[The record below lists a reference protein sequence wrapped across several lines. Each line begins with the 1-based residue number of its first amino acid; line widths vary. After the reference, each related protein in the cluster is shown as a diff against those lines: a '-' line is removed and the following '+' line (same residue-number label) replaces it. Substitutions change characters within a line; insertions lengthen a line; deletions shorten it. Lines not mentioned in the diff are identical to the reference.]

1 MLPKNPIWPALFV
14 ASSFLCFALPAAA
27 DITVLARYTLINGDT
42 LTRPSY
48 YSTRRSRVTVPD
60 GKEMIYDSKDRQLTI
75 IDHVGKRYWTGP
87 LDHADSLA
95 DAILAAGRK
104 EVAKV
109 AQADQQAWVEK
120 VQAFNESI
128 HLEQT
133 EEVRKIAGYPSTK
146 WTLSMGEYLQH
157 ERWVAR
163 SIVVAN
169 YGPEIQKAAMALAVD
184 PLGRVLLK
192 ALIGMREADGLP
204 LESKTTF
211 KTLTSSGSFGYETI
225 QVIGKAVPA
234 TAWTVPEGYTQIQ
247 K

>member
-14 ASSFLCFALPAAA
+14 ASSFLCLALPAAA

-48 YSTRRSRVTVPD
+48 YSTRRSRVTAPD

-75 IDHVGKRYWTGP
+75 IDHAGKRFWTGP
-87 LDHADSLA
+87 LERADSLA
-95 DAILAAGRK
+95 DQVLAAGRK
-104 EVAKV
+104 EIAKV
-109 AQADQQAWVEK
+109 ANADREAWVER
-120 VQAFNESI
+120 VQKFNESI
-128 HLEQT
+128 HLENTQ
-133 EEVRKIAGYPSTK
+133 EVKKIAGYPSTK

-169 YGPEIQKAAMALAVD
+169 YGPEVQKAAMALAVD

-204 LESKTTF
+204 LVTKTSY
-211 KTLTSSGSFGYETI
+211 KTLTQSGTFGYETI
-225 QVIGKAVPA
+225 QVIGKSVPA
-234 TAWTVPEGYTQIQ
+234 SAWTVPEGYTEVH

>member
-1 MLPKNPIWPALFV
+1 VLPKNPTWPALFV
-14 ASSFLCFALPAAA
+14 ATSFLCFALPAAA
-27 DITVLARYTLINGDT
+27 DVTVLARYTFVNGDT

-48 YSTRRSRVTVPD
+48 YSSRRSRVTVPD
-60 GKEMIYDSKDRQLTI
+60 GKEMIYDNKDRTLTI
-75 IDHVGKRYWTGP
+75 LDHVGKRYWTGP
-87 LDHADSLA
+87 LAHADSLA
-95 DAILAAGRK
+95 DLILLEGRK

-109 AQADQQAWVEK
+109 AAADQQAWIEK

-146 WTLSMGEYLQH
+146 WTLSAGEYLQH

-163 SIVVAN
+163 SLVVAN

-211 KTLTSSGSFGYETI
+211 KSLTQSGSFGYETI
-225 QVIGKAVPA
+225 QVIGKSIPA
-234 TAWTVPEGYTQIQ
+234 TAWTIPEGYTRVVR
-247 K
+247 